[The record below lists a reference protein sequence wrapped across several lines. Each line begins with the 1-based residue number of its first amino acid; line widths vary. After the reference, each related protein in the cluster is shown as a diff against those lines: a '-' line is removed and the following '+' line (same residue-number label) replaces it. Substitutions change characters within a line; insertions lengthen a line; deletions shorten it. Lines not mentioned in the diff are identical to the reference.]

1 MTDVLYNFADACSG
15 CGSRT
20 CRDCY
25 KYFHTIGVCPID
37 SYYHK
42 AKKEY
47 ENKTSNWYE
56 FKREYPIS
64 AAYVHGKL
72 YCTGH
77 DCTSCKALIGT
88 ESCPADMAAE
98 TQEELKII
106 GYKISVTDLEEIL
119 CQ

>member
-15 CGSRT
+15 CSLRT

-25 KYFHTIGVCPID
+25 KYFHTDGACAID
-37 SYYHK
+37 IYYNK

-47 ENKTSNWYE
+47 KDKTSDWEE

-77 DCTSCKALIGT
+77 DCKSCRALVGV
-88 ESCPADMAAE
+88 ESCPADNHKE
-98 TQEELKII
+98 TQEELKTI
-106 GYKISVTDLEEIL
+106 GYNISVTDLEEIL